1 MTPAQRLTLYTL
13 ADSLTLLAGL
23 MRPAAISTTDP
34 QAGPEVSVVG
44 DTYRIVVGGE
54 QTAGAYALIE
64 MLIPPGGGPGPHA
77 HAQIQEAFCVL
88 EGEVVFRS
96 ETQTYPAR
104 KGATVDIPQGGAIH
118 SFTNESAAVA
128 RLLCL
133 VVPAGLDRFFLEIGQ
148 PVQGGALLPKP
159 EMRPEAAEKLRK
171 IAESYGQELFPP
183 DYLIKQ

>member
-1 MTPAQRLTLYTL
+1 
-13 ADSLTLLAGL
+13 
-23 MRPAAISTTDP
+23 MRPTAINTTDP
-34 QAGPEVSVVG
+34 QAGPEISVVG
-44 DTYRIVVGGE
+44 DTYRIVMGGE

-77 HAQIQEAFCVL
+77 HAQIQEAFYVL

-96 ETQTYPAR
+96 ETQTYPAQ
-104 KGATVDIPQGGAIH
+104 KGATVAVPKGGAIH
-118 SFTNESAAVA
+118 SFTNESPAVA

-133 VVPAGLDRFFLEIGQ
+133 VAPAGLDHFFLEIGQ

-159 EMRPEAAEKLRK
+159 DMTPEAADKLKK

-183 DYLIKQ
+183 DYLTKK